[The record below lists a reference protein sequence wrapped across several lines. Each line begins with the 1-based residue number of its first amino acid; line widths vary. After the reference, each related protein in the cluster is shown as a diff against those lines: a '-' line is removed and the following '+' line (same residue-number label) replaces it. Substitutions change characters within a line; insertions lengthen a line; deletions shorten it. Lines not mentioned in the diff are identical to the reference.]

1 MNRRSGIGGV
11 GPAVGSMVVGSEKG
25 VCLFFCVVQGESG
38 GGLVALLFALGRLRD
53 SFPPVL
59 VGGTHVVVQFSLYR
73 YCYCN
78 NFIHTNHGGP
88 LQKQEADRPLL
99 THSKLHCSQCP
110 VTKYAS
116 LTTPFITNK
125 PHAWTEYA
133 GTK

>member
-25 VCLFFCVVQGESG
+25 FFFVWCRGSVAVGWWRCCLHWDGCETASLPYLLG
-38 GGLVALLFALGRLRD
+38 ALTLLYNYRCTD
-53 SFPPVL
+53 S
-59 VGGTHVVVQFSLYR
+59 